1 MLSQS
6 QVFELCGQF
15 AALHDGALDEAD
27 ARTLE
32 QLLRTDREVR
42 RLYVRYMR
50 LCAVWR
56 GTFKGH
62 RLSMRGNTAA
72 KRSCARIRA
81 GPALSKWLGPKLAL
95 LCPQEAAA
103 VSFRCRRRLP
113 RASPAGD
120 LPRRGGRAGAAGR
133 PGAVQSIGG
142 TWLRTA
148 IRAREKVAPGSPVAK
163 TRFNAALA
171 CIASLLFAAIV
182 AGTGA
187 IISAIFMRHPLEQPE
202 AGEIPSFSGRW
213 TEGESR
219 RRALPAPSIANGP
232 MNPAVRNWVKAS
244 SPAASWCSSQGWRR
258 SSLAAAETVLE
269 GPATLEIRY
278 PASIALDRGKW
289 RR

>member
-1 MLSQS
+1 MRGRWNSFS
-6 QVFELCGQF
+6 GPIGRCGGFTF
-15 AALHDGALDEAD
+15 ATCGSAP
-27 ARTLE
+27 
-32 QLLRTDREVR
+32 
-42 RLYVRYMR
+42 
-50 LCAVWR
+50 VWR

-113 RASPAGD
+113 RA
-120 LPRRGGRAGAAGR
+120 RRPVICRGAGGRAGAAGR
-133 PGAVQSIGG
+133 PAHTVQSIGG

-148 IRAREKVAPGSPVAK
+148 IRRTKKKVGASSPVAK

-187 IISAIFMRHPLEQPE
+187 IISAIFMRHPTR
-202 AGEIPSFSGRW
+202 ATRSGEIPSFSGRW

-219 RRALPAPSIANGP
+219 RAPCPHRRLPMG
-232 MNPAVRNWVKAS
+232 
-244 SPAASWCSSQGWRR
+244 Q
-258 SSLAAAETVLE
+258 
-269 GPATLEIRY
+269 
-278 PASIALDRGKW
+278 
-289 RR
+289 